1 MEFTLLAGRER
12 SVKVEKSLNSQ
23 TPEPPGSDVETQLLN
38 ICRKLVNIDSLGIH
52 DDLFAMGFD
61 SPTLVQ
67 FYSHINQQYPN
78 RLELQ
83 DLFDNRSIHK
93 LSRLLV
99 QRSYPQS
106 TGSHNKNLKEVE
118 F

>member
-1 MEFTLLAGRER
+1 MGFTLPVGREW
-12 SVKVEKSLNSQ
+12 SVKVEKSLKSQ
-23 TPEPPGSDVETQLLN
+23 PPEPPGSDAEIQLLN
-38 ICRKLVNIDSLGIH
+38 ICRKLMKIDSLGIH
-52 DDLFAMGFD
+52 DDLFAMGLD
-61 SPTLVQ
+61 SSTLVQ

-93 LSRLLV
+93 LSGLV
-99 QRSYPQS
+99 VERNYPRP
-106 TGSHNKNLKEVE
+106 TGKQNKKLKEVE